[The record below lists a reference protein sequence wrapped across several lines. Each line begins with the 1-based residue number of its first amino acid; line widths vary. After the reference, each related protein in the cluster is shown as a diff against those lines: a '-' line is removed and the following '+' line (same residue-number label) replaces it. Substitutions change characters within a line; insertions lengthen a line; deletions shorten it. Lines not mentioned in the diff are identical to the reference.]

1 VLKWITLSIKNMKK
15 YIAIISLLCVG
26 NCLKAQDTT
35 LAALIDDS
43 TVYENG
49 VVTGT
54 FKATQIVNMPT
65 IESPAKGGLQFMIMH
80 RFGRI
85 NEGGYELW
93 GLDNATIR
101 FALDYGL
108 NDRLSIGIG
117 RSSHDKTYDGSFKW
131 KVLQQKEKGMPLS
144 ASLYGMIAYST
155 LKYSDKPYLNGTF
168 RTSYV
173 TQALLARKFSR
184 NLSLQVAP
192 SWLHFNLVPTP
203 EDNNN
208 VFAIGVGGRM
218 KVSKR
223 VSINAEYNYLPD
235 GQIVTNDITNS
246 LSFGLDIE
254 TGGHVFQLVFSNS
267 QGMAGPA
274 YLAKTTGEWGNG
286 DIYFGFNITRAFTL
300 KR

>member
-1 VLKWITLSIKNMKK
+1 MQK
-15 YIAIISLLCVG
+15 YLFAIGILFMGHGLAAQDSSLLQ
-26 NCLKAQDTT
+26 L
-35 LAALIDDS
+35 LEDS
-43 TVYENG
+43 SLQPNT

-65 IESPAKGGLQFMIMH
+65 IEAPAKGGLQFMIMH
-80 RFGRI
+80 RFGRV
-85 NEGGYELW
+85 NEGAYELW

-108 NDRLSIGIG
+108 TDHLSIGVG
-117 RSSHDKTYDGSFKW
+117 RSSHDKTYDGSLKW

-144 ASLYGMIAYST
+144 VSLYGLIAYNT

-173 TQALLARKFSR
+173 TQALLARKFSK
-184 NLSLQVAP
+184 NLSVQLAP
-192 SWLHFNLVPTP
+192 SWLHFNLVPTE

-208 VFAIGVGGRM
+208 VFALGIGGRM
-218 KVSKR
+218 KITKR

-235 GQIVTNDITNS
+235 DQLVTNNPTNS

-254 TGGHVFQLVFSNS
+254 TGGHVFQLAFSNS
-267 QGMAGPA
+267 QGMVGPA
-274 YLAKTTGEWGNG
+274 YLAKTTGKWGDG

-300 KR
+300 KK

>member
-1 VLKWITLSIKNMKK
+1 MQK
-15 YIAIISLLCVG
+15 YYIIICFLFFVTCV
-26 NCLKAQDTT
+26 KAQDSS
-35 LAALIDDS
+35 LALLVDDS
-43 TVYENG
+43 SLLENS

-80 RFGRI
+80 RFGRL
-85 NEGGYELW
+85 NEGAYELW

-101 FALDYGL
+101 FALDYGIS
-108 NDRLSIGIG
+108 DRLSIGVG

-131 KVLQQKEKGMPLS
+131 KVLQQKEKGVPFS

-184 NLSLQVAP
+184 NLSLQLAP
-192 SWLHFNLVPTP
+192 SWMHFNLVPTA
-203 EDNNN
+203 EDNND
-208 VFAIGVGGRM
+208 VFAVGFGGRM

-223 VSINAEYNYLPD
+223 VSINAEYNYVPE
-235 GQIVTNDITNS
+235 GQIVNNDITNS

-254 TGGHVFQLVFSNS
+254 TGGHVFQLVFTNS
-267 QGMAGPA
+267 QGMVGPA
-274 YLAKTTGEWGNG
+274 YLAKTTGKWGDG